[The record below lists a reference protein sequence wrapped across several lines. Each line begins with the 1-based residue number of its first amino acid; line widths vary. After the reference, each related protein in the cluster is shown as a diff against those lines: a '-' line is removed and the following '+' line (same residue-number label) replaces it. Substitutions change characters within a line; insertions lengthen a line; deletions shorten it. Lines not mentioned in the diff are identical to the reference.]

1 MPSKGMYTNSKELP
15 IIVYNTASKNLEK
28 ITLLRP
34 GLARIYVCGL
44 TPYDS
49 MHVGHART
57 FVFYDIF
64 RRYLEYLG
72 VEVRFVTNF
81 TDIDDKIINRARQE
95 FGGGELINRWY
106 EVPSRYIKEFFDAM
120 DKLYVKRAYAYP
132 KVTENI
138 NDMLKWIQE
147 LVGKNLAYVSP
158 PMALFTST

>member
-1 MPSKGMYTNSKELP
+1 M
-15 IIVYNTASKNLEK
+15 
-28 ITLLRP
+28 
-34 GLARIYVCGL
+34 CGL

-95 FGGGELINRWY
+95 FGSDLINKWY

-120 DKLYVKRAYAYP
+120 DKLYIKKAYAYP
-132 KVTENI
+132 RVTENI

-147 LVGKNLAYVSP
+147 LVSKNLP
-158 PMALFTST
+158 T